1 MFDGDTTMT
10 TDNPYIIKGIERNS
24 YPIVCVQGSASK
36 ESPTEKGFIKANKNS
51 FGSDIGSITNRGT
64 SMYDMLANF
73 ETGSKEHNEL
83 LYRLI
88 CIQDYQQNSIDKS
101 KGVLARPMPKEWYEW
116 KPNKIT
122 EEDSEEIIKEKEFN
136 QRILADK
143 KPYFFIYNYP
153 TLKKEYQDYFKPNDQ
168 VCRVR
173 FGLGLQELM
182 FKKYKT
188 EQEEE
193 FVNQF
198 KNEAPVSMA
207 NSTMNKIAWIIEE
220 HYMNCNLDFH
230 IEDFDCEK
238 LKSDIEYS
246 KPLYNRIAKLKEEF
260 DNITQEAIKSR
271 FRKDND
277 SLYDVKD
284 VKDFKESQFL
294 RFKEQAFEICS
305 NEKIL
310 CNIIVDLCYKNSN
323 KSKQFAWMV
332 CGEEM
337 VENLLNHHNRK
348 ISYPTQ
354 HEDGDIQ
361 YKGLKFKMEE
371 ITL

>member
-1 MFDGDTTMT
+1 MT

-36 ESPTEKGFIKANKNS
+36 ELPTEKGFIKANKNS

-73 ETGSKEHNEL
+73 EVGSKEHNEL

-101 KGVLARPMPKEWYEW
+101 KGCLARPMPKEWYEW
-116 KPNKIT
+116 KPNKIV

-153 TLKKEYQDYFKPNDQ
+153 TLKKEYRDYFNPNDQ

-182 FKKYKT
+182 FKKYRT

-198 KNEAPVSMA
+198 KKDAPVSMA

-238 LKSDIEYS
+238 LKSDVEYS
-246 KPLYNRIAKLKEEF
+246 KALYNRIAKLKEEF
-260 DNITQEAIKSR
+260 DIIVQESIKKGIQNRNDDFDRGDFLNSR
-271 FRKDND
+271 
-277 SLYDVKD
+277 S
-284 VKDFKESQFL
+284 EE
-294 RFKEQAFEICS
+294 FKEQAFEICN
-305 NEKIL
+305 NEEVL
-310 CNIIVDLCYKNSN
+310 CNIIVDMCYKNSN
-323 KSKQFAWMV
+323 KSKQFAWMI
-332 CGEEM
+332 CGEQM
-337 VENLLNHHNRK
+337 VENLLNYHDRK
-348 ISYPTQ
+348 ISFPTQ
-354 HEDGDIQ
+354 SEDGDIQ

-371 ITL
+371 IVL

>member
-122 EEDSEEIIKEKEFN
+122 EEDSEEVIKEKEFN

-246 KPLYNRIAKLKEEF
+246 KPLYNRVAKLKEEF
-260 DNITQEAIKSR
+260 DIVVQESIKNGLQNR
-271 FRKDND
+271 NDNFD
-277 SLYDVKD
+277 RT
-284 VKDFKESQFL
+284 DFLNCRAEE
-294 RFKEQAFEICS
+294 FKEQAFEICN
-305 NEKIL
+305 NEEIL
-310 CNIIVDLCYKNSN
+310 CNIIVDMCYKNSN

-332 CGEEM
+332 CGEQM
-337 VENLLNHHNRK
+337 VENLLKHHNRK

-354 HEDGDIQ
+354 CEDGDIQ